1 MRRVLSAKLTFM
13 TKKMTVEEYIEK
25 AKGLD
30 RMGPVSR
37 RIKRWM
43 DVVVSFLGL
52 VVLSPV
58 FLVVFCVVKLSS
70 PGAAVFKQERV
81 GRWGRNFNI
90 YKFRTMVENAEK
102 EDSPLLYVENDG
114 RLTKVGLFLR
124 AHHLDELPQ
133 LWNVLKG
140 DMSLVGPRP
149 ERRFF
154 VDQIIK
160 ENPDYQLLYYLHP
173 GAFSKATLYNGY
185 TDTMEKMLER
195 LRMDLEYLRTRTLW
209 EELKISIHTLLFIF
223 CGKKF

>member
-1 MRRVLSAKLTFM
+1 
-13 TKKMTVEEYIEK
+13 
-25 AKGLD
+25 
-30 RMGPVSR
+30 
-37 RIKRWM
+37 
-43 DVVVSFLGL
+43 
-52 VVLSPV
+52 
-58 FLVVFCVVKLSS
+58 
-70 PGAAVFKQERV
+70 
-81 GRWGRNFNI
+81 
-90 YKFRTMVENAEK
+90 MVENAEK

-173 GAFSKATLYNGY
+173 MRHY
-185 TDTMEKMLER
+185 
-195 LRMDLEYLRTRTLW
+195 
-209 EELKISIHTLLFIF
+209 SI
-223 CGKKF
+223 